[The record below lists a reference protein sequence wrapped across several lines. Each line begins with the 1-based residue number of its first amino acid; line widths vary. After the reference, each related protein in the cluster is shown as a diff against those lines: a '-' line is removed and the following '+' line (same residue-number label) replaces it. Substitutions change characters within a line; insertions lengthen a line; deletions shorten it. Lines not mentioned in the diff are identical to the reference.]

1 MPSSGP
7 RIVITHLIK
16 SNSSEKRFKVRQPK
30 SNAKTYTKAGTTPY
44 SKARWAVGFPAL
56 AVSAPTYLCITGSL
70 IVSVI
75 VSVIGSVGKAAT
87 CISNLEAPLIP
98 THYDLALN
106 ASSPGKNDA
115 IKNSDGSFK
124 NVQSSS
130 YIYPTALM
138 PNYSKYIGSTY
149 STLPISNSEICTWT

>member
-1 MPSSGP
+1 
-7 RIVITHLIK
+7 
-16 SNSSEKRFKVRQPK
+16 
-30 SNAKTYTKAGTTPY
+30 
-44 SKARWAVGFPAL
+44 VGFPAL
-56 AVSAPTYLCITGSL
+56 AVSASACLFIAGLLTGSL
-70 IVSVI
+70 I
-75 VSVIGSVGKAAT
+75 GSVGNTAT

-98 THYDLALN
+98 THYDIALN